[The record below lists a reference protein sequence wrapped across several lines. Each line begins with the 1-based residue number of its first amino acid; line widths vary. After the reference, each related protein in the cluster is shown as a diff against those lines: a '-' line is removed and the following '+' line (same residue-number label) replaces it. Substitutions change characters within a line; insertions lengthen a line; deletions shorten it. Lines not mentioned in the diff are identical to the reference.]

1 MKVFISWSGETSRE
15 IAEVFRNWLPAVVQA
30 VKPYYSPDDIEKGA
44 RWSTEI
50 SAELEASQVGLLC
63 LTRENLNSPWLMF
76 EAGALAKS
84 MDKSR
89 VVPMLFGL
97 DPSDI
102 VGPLLQFLAATFK
115 EGEVRKLIKTI
126 NSSLGEEALESKV
139 IDSVFEKWWPE
150 LEAKISEVMNSGC
163 SATDTNLRSDREILE
178 EILSLTRGASNR
190 ILQSEKF
197 GVDPLLLKPVDDLEL
212 TMRTTNMLKA
222 EDIFMI
228 GDLIHKTEIDL
239 LKLPNI
245 TKKSLIEIKDVLA
258 TRGLSLGMRHWQWP
272 TQAKLSI

>member
-102 VGPLLQFLAATFK
+102 VGPLLQFQAATFK

-222 EDIFMI
+222 EDIFLI